1 MAIGS
6 SSSYSTGMDGF
17 KLEEVCLKLPPKV
30 TSPGMATLLLAKDK
44 LTKLMDY
51 SGLRLHLQMVVIF
64 VLTQTLHSLLK
75 ILGVPVFV
83 SQVLVR
89 TCSRTEHSVY
99 YSDFEEILIRLEHF
113 FFLMQAGIVL
123 TSSDQHSLIN
133 ISEDSVAILGTVGAF
148 GFVFFMFLS
157 GVKMDLSS
165 TYKSGKKA
173 VCFGFLTVV
182 VPLIFC
188 LATVKLLH
196 SGGNVFTNKIFFL
209 AVSYSGTSFPVI
221 HCLLDELKILN
232 SEVGRIGLSA
242 ALIGNLVTLVLT
254 SFSILV
260 RTGLE
265 HGEKRVLIDI
275 GLALLFIFVV
285 MFVLRP
291 VMKWMVKRTPE
302 AAQIKGVCFYLVVL
316 AFMMSL
322 RFTEL
327 FHLHILY
334 GPFILGMAVPDGPPL
349 GSALIEKLEPFVSGL
364 FLPIFATTCGLRFNL
379 SYLKNSNEF
388 ADDQA
393 IGAVVA
399 LVIKFGVSFVLPWLC
414 EIPTRDSL
422 ALAFIMVSKGIVE
435 IGSYTIMHD
444 NRIISEDLFSYM
456 TIIIVTVAG
465 IVPVLVKRLYD
476 PSIKYL
482 CFQKRTVAS
491 TRLDQELRMIG
502 CIHVPAHVNSMINLL
517 NASCPPKESPIAFD
531 VLHLVKLQ
539 GRATPLFIDHH
550 NHIQTMSDR
559 SYSKSVVIGFKQ
571 FERDNSESVSVNV
584 FTAVSPPISMY
595 EDICNLAMN
604 CSTSFIILPF
614 HRRWYTDGSIEWEDQ
629 TVRSLNLDILE
640 KAPCSVGILVE
651 GRHNLRD
658 TNTMSLSSNT
668 PSFHVAVIFLGGQD
682 DWEAIALGKRISQ
695 AESATLTIIH
705 LKATN
710 NLGTV
715 LVDHERTLDM
725 EMLRHIRGSVDAYIE
740 EQVTDGP
747 ETGSFLRSVVENYQ
761 LIIVGRRYSSED
773 PQTSGLQE
781 WCEFEEIGLIGDLL
795 SSKEFIGNYSLLIVQ
810 QQRQRSA

>member
-6 SSSYSTGMDGF
+6 SSSYSTGMDGS
-17 KLEEVCLKLPPKV
+17 KLEEVCLKFPPKV
-30 TSPGMATLLLAKDK
+30 TSPGMATLLLRKDK
-44 LTKLMDY
+44 LAKLMDY

-75 ILGVPVFV
+75 NLGLPVFV
-83 SQVLVR
+83 SQ
-89 TCSRTEHSVY
+89 
-99 YSDFEEILIRLEHF
+99 
-113 FFLMQAGIVL
+113 AGIIL
-123 TSSDQHSLIN
+123 TSSDQHSLVN
-133 ISEDSVAILGTVGAF
+133 MSEDSVAILGTVGAF

-157 GVKMDLSS
+157 GVKMDLSL
-165 TYKSGKKA
+165 TYKSGKKT

-196 SGGNVFTNKIFFL
+196 SGGNVFMNKSFFL

-232 SEVGRIGLSA
+232 SEIGRIGLSA
-242 ALIGNLVTLVLT
+242 ALVGNLVTLVLT
-254 SFSILV
+254 MFSILV
-260 RTGLE
+260 KTGLE
-265 HGEKRVLIDI
+265 QGRKMVMIDI

-291 VMKWMVKRTPE
+291 VMKWMVKHTPE

-316 AFMMSL
+316 AFMVSL

-393 IGAVVA
+393 MGAVVA

-414 EIPTRDSL
+414 KIPTRDSL

-435 IGSYTIMHD
+435 ISSYSIMHD
-444 NRIISEDLFSYM
+444 NRIISEDIFSYM
-456 TIIIVTVAG
+456 TIIVVSVAG

-491 TRLDQELRMIG
+491 TKLDQELRMIG
-502 CIHVPAHVNSMINLL
+502 CIHVPANVNSIINLL
-517 NASCPPKESPIAFD
+517 NASCPPKDSPIAFD

-550 NHIQTMSDR
+550 NHIKTTSDR
-559 SYSKSVVIGFKQ
+559 SYSKSVVIAFKQ

-614 HRRWYTDGSIEWEDQ
+614 HRRWYTDGTIEWEDQ

-651 GRHNLRD
+651 GRRNLRD
-658 TNTMSLSSNT
+658 TLPSSSNT

-695 AESATLTIIH
+695 DESATLTIIH
-705 LKATN
+705 LKAAN

-715 LVDHERTLDM
+715 LADHERTLDK

-747 ETGSFLRSVVENYQ
+747 ETSSFLRSVVENYQ
-761 LIIVGRRYSSED
+761 LIIVGRRYKSED
-773 PQTSGLQE
+773 PQTSGLEE
-781 WCEFEEIGLIGDLL
+781 WCEFEEIGIIGDLL
-795 SSKEFIGNYSLLIVQ
+795 SSKDFIGNYSLLIVQ
-810 QQRQRSA
+810 QQRQRNA

>member
-6 SSSYSTGMDGF
+6 SSSYSTGMDGS
-17 KLEEVCLKLPPKV
+17 KLEEVCLKFPPKV
-30 TSPGMATLLLAKDK
+30 TSPGMATLLLRKDK
-44 LTKLMDY
+44 LAKLMDY

-75 ILGVPVFV
+75 NLGLPVFV
-83 SQVLVR
+83 SQVL
-89 TCSRTEHSVY
+89 
-99 YSDFEEILIRLEHF
+99 
-113 FFLMQAGIVL
+113 AGIIL
-123 TSSDQHSLIN
+123 TSSDQHSLVN
-133 ISEDSVAILGTVGAF
+133 MSEDSVAILGTVGAF

-157 GVKMDLSS
+157 GVKMDLSL
-165 TYKSGKKA
+165 TYKSGKKT

-196 SGGNVFTNKIFFL
+196 SGGNVFMNKSFFL

-232 SEVGRIGLSA
+232 SEIGRIGLSA
-242 ALIGNLVTLVLT
+242 ALVGNLVTLVLT
-254 SFSILV
+254 MFSILV
-260 RTGLE
+260 KTGLE
-265 HGEKRVLIDI
+265 QGRKMVMIDI

-291 VMKWMVKRTPE
+291 VMKWMVKHTPE

-316 AFMMSL
+316 AFMVSL

-393 IGAVVA
+393 MGAVVA

-414 EIPTRDSL
+414 KIPTRDSL

-435 IGSYTIMHD
+435 ISSYSIMHD
-444 NRIISEDLFSYM
+444 NRIISEDIFSYM
-456 TIIIVTVAG
+456 TIIVVSVAG

-491 TRLDQELRMIG
+491 TKLDQELRMIG
-502 CIHVPAHVNSMINLL
+502 CIHVPANVNSIINLL
-517 NASCPPKESPIAFD
+517 NASCPPKDSPIAFD

-550 NHIQTMSDR
+550 NHIKTTSDR
-559 SYSKSVVIGFKQ
+559 SYSKSVVIAFKQ

-614 HRRWYTDGSIEWEDQ
+614 HRRWYTDGTIEWEDQ

-651 GRHNLRD
+651 GRRNLRD
-658 TNTMSLSSNT
+658 TLPSSSNT

-695 AESATLTIIH
+695 DESATLTIIH
-705 LKATN
+705 LKAAN

-715 LVDHERTLDM
+715 LADHERTLDK

-747 ETGSFLRSVVENYQ
+747 ETSSFLRSVVENYQ
-761 LIIVGRRYSSED
+761 LIIVGRRYKSED
-773 PQTSGLQE
+773 PQTSGLEE
-781 WCEFEEIGLIGDLL
+781 WCEFEEIGIIGDLL
-795 SSKEFIGNYSLLIVQ
+795 SSKDFIGNYSLLIVQ
-810 QQRQRSA
+810 QQRQRNA